1 MNPALAPLFD
11 SPSQHFFSIDA
22 DNATFLG
29 MDRAAYHRS
38 IFLDRRLIS
47 DGNATQ
53 TRPMAALMKA
63 AEHVKP
69 ASVGWIFH
77 IAHCGSTLL
86 ARLIDQPESGL
97 ILREPPPL
105 RQLGVSHARG
115 DASAAWHDRMH
126 LAHVMVSRRFDPVQ
140 PTIVKANVPVN
151 FILPQLIERE
161 ANAPTLLL
169 YFALQ
174 PYLLAVLR
182 SPGHRTWVDRVT
194 DQLAPALAARVG
206 LRPHAATAERAAALW
221 LAQMLMFDAALGA
234 NPEARSLDAEVLFAN
249 PADVAHAAAHHFSL
263 SSAGLDANLNALA
276 SANAKDPTQPFDNT
290 TRRARQAKDLGLLQN
305 DIDIARHWIMKAV
318 AAEKLPQNLTRP
330 LFGAAPRLMI

>member
-1 MNPALAPLFD
+1 MDPALAPLFQ
-11 SPSQHFFSIDA
+11 SPSQHFFTFDA
-22 DNATFLG
+22 DTATFVG
-29 MDRAAYHRS
+29 MDRIAYQRS

-47 DGNATQ
+47 NSNAARIQ
-53 TRPMAALMKA
+53 PIAPLLKA
-63 AEHVKP
+63 AEDVAP
-69 ASVGWIFH
+69 ASTGWIFH

-86 ARLIDQPESGL
+86 ARLIDQPEAGL

-115 DASAAWHDRMH
+115 DASAAWQARLN
-126 LAHVMVSRRFDPVQ
+126 LAHVMVARRFDPAQ

-182 SPGHRTWVDRVT
+182 SPAHRNWVDRVT

-234 NPEARSLDAEVLFAN
+234 NPAARSLDAEMLFAN
-249 PADVAHAAAHHFSL
+249 PEEVTRAAAHHFSL
-263 SSAGLDANLNALA
+263 SSAGLDANLHALL
-276 SANAKDPTQPFDNT
+276 SNNAKDPTQAFDNSA
-290 TRRARQAKDLGLLQN
+290 RRARQAKDLGLLQKYL
-305 DIDIARHWIMKAV
+305 DAARHWIMQAITQHT
-318 AAEKLPQNLTRP
+318 LPDTLVRP
-330 LFGAAPRLMI
+330 LIGTPPLLLG